1 MQPLTFEP
9 IIKRIRWGGTRLA
22 SVLDKPI
29 GDATDAAESWE
40 ISDHGHDQSVVAS
53 GPHKGKT
60 LGQLVAD
67 EKSELF
73 GKQDGFEQFPLL
85 IKFLDANDR
94 LSVQVHPNDKL
105 AKEFDPSE
113 NGKTEAWVILS
124 AEPASKIYIG
134 LKDGVGPDDLRK
146 ALDEGEVERC
156 LHTVEVSPGDCVF
169 VPAGTVHAIG
179 EGIVLAEIQQMSDL
193 TFRLYDWGR
202 VGADGKPRQLHIEE
216 SFRCINFEHG
226 PVNPVDPTR
235 ISEDPHLV
243 EELAR
248 SDYFVIR
255 RHEVG
260 NPSMLERVGYFR
272 VLMTIGGAGTLVT
285 DGSEVPIRLGQTVLL
300 PGTVSDVE
308 IKPSE
313 PLTILEAYVPE
324 S

>member
-40 ISDHGHDQSVVAS
+40 ISDHGDDQSVVSS

-60 LGQLVAD
+60 LGQLVANA
-67 EKSELF
+67 KSELF
-73 GKQDGFEQFPLL
+73 GEQDGYDQFPLL

-105 AKEFDPSE
+105 AKEFDPGE

-124 AEPASKIYIG
+124 AEPGSKIYIG
-134 LKDGVGPDDLRK
+134 LNDGVGPEDLRK

-202 VGADGKPRQLHIEE
+202 VGADGKPRQLHIDE
-216 SFRCINFEHG
+216 SFRCINFKHG

-235 ISEDPHLV
+235 ICEEPHLI

-255 RHEVG
+255 RHEIE
-260 NPSMLERVGYFR
+260 NPSALEHVGYFR
-272 VLMTIGGAGTLVT
+272 VLMTIGGSGTLVS
-285 DGSEVPIRLGQTVLL
+285 DESEVPVRLGQTVLL

-313 PLTILEAYVPE
+313 PLTLLEAYVPE